1 MKDLIQRLE
10 KFESDLNQLRDFLPN
25 FFQPQTKKNRKRS
38 LQKLPLNNNH
48 RVSPSTLAAND
59 KIAIKLAAFS
69 AQQVVTIKT
78 ESPHSHDDIT
88 IEEIGPCDEEEGE
101 LSGTASPPPYKQI
114 KRESQPTEIE
124 VKVSDPMTPVVTPK
138 PSPISGASRRKGASQ
153 VWFDSEPKT
162 RRLTLICLAHCTLGG
177 NEQWCA
183 HWRCRGVA
191 LE

>member
-1 MKDLIQRLE
+1 MG
-10 KFESDLNQLRDFLPN
+10 
-25 FFQPQTKKNRKRS
+25 
-38 LQKLPLNNNH
+38 

-153 VWFDSEPKT
+153 RIAPSVVMNNDAPIDGVEEWLSNNKDSVKT
-162 RRLTLICLAHCTLGG
+162 EIY
-177 NEQWCA
+177 
-183 HWRCRGVA
+183 
-191 LE
+191 